1 MRQVNIK
8 ASGLTQCQVL
18 DEAAIDQQQL
28 GRQGSQQGWVKV
40 VRLMVSR
47 PGVGRQ
53 ELSRKQ
59 VGTQG

>member
-1 MRQVNIK
+1 MRQENIQ

-18 DEAAIDQQQL
+18 GEAAIDQQQL
-28 GRQGSQQGWVKV
+28 GRQGSQLGWVKV